1 MGRAV
6 FLQIIEGKAQAHFIM
21 DDPAGNSYLQVQPWA
36 LGLGSLSPLG
46 ASFPWHVVAVG
57 FPLEL
62 WAPADA
68 GSPAGFVGVP
78 RAPSLGAQGSAGAV
92 PCPHRTCT
100 PRRRTRS

>member
-1 MGRAV
+1 MGCAL
-6 FLQIIEGKAQAHFIM
+6 FLQIIEGKVQAHFIM

-36 LGLGSLSPLG
+36 PWALWGVHFPGMRFISLAL
-46 ASFPWHVVAVG
+46 G

-62 WAPADA
+62 WARADA

-78 RAPSLGAQGSAGAV
+78 RAPSLQQRGVQGLC